1 MALYIRN
8 KSVDQL
14 AERLRK
20 ALRVHTKTDAVR
32 TALKHEL
39 ERIENAMP
47 LRDRVREIQM
57 SLGIGG
63 RASGF
68 DHKAFSDS
76 LYDE

>member
-1 MALYIRN
+1 MPLYIRDN
-8 KSVDQL
+8 SVDQL

-39 ERIENAMP
+39 ERIENATPMG
-47 LRDRVREIQM
+47 DRVREIQM

-63 RASGF
+63 RTGGF

-76 LYDE
+76 LYGE